1 MISPEAVAAR
11 AHRAGL
17 SLSPAIIAALTS
29 HGRAVLEANAR
40 LHLTTVRDPAEFV
53 ERHIGES
60 LDGAALLPPD
70 AAGVLV
76 DLGSGN
82 GYPGVPLGLARPGLR
97 VVLAEA
103 SPKKAGFLEQV
114 VRSMPEDRF
123 TVLHRQVQRAE
134 DLADAAPTLLASRA
148 MGNWERVLP
157 RLTRALPAGGRLLL
171 WAGIDAEGILQ
182 RAAWRG
188 WRLLQRHPLTGRE
201 RSWIWLLEATPTVAS
216 ADGVAMEE

>member
-1 MISPEAVAAR
+1 VISPEAVAAR

-17 SLSPAIIAALTS
+17 SLSPDSIAALIA

-53 ERHIGES
+53 ERHIGEA
-60 LDGAALLPPD
+60 LDGAVLIPPD

-103 SPKKAGFLEQV
+103 SEKKAAFLEEV
-114 VRSMPEDRF
+114 VRSMPGDRF
-123 TVLHRQVQRAE
+123 AVLRRQVQRAD
-134 DLADAAPTLLASRA
+134 DLADAAPTILASRA
-148 MGNWERVLP
+148 MGNWQRVLP
-157 RLTRALPAGGRLLL
+157 RLSRALPRGGRLLL
-171 WAGIDAEGILQ
+171 WAGVDAEEVLR

-188 WRLLQRHPLTGRE
+188 WHLAGRHPLAGRE
-201 RSWIWLLEATPTVAS
+201 RSWIWLLETTPTIQS
-216 ADGVAMEE
+216 ADGIEPK